1 MDSKNDLTVIS
12 NLTKTIFCRI
22 SSLHDVLTYLKFINT
37 GKNQTLMTS
46 RYTISIFI
54 EMNKNQE
61 ANNKNKMMCNIF
73 INSTIL

>member
-37 GKNQTLMTS
+37 GKNQT
-46 RYTISIFI
+46 Y
-54 EMNKNQE
+54 
-61 ANNKNKMMCNIF
+61 
-73 INSTIL
+73 